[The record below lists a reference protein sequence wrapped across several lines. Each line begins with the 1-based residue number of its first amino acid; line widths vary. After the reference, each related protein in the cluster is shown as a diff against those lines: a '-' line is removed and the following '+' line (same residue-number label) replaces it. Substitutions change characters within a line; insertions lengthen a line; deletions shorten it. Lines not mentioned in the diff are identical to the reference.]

1 MTVCALDG
9 ERLIAVRYSSERDS
23 RTLFHNTCVRHLR
36 ELYPDDPKVA
46 ALDDDAFLLLSE
58 PLSEMPG
65 AWEEVPESTAIIA
78 GRGRVDH
85 YPFVPVPPGA

>member
-1 MTVCALDG
+1 M
-9 ERLIAVRYSSERDS
+9 
-23 RTLFHNTCVRHLR
+23 RHLR

-58 PLSEMPG
+58 PLTEMPG

-78 GRGRVDH
+78 ARGQVEH